1 MSYFSDNYDMVR
13 YPQKNANLQ
22 TSCLRNA
29 QIGAIHSIA
38 AHATLGNDA
47 AAIIVMP
54 TGSGK
59 TTVLMMT
66 PYVLQKNRVLLVTPS
81 AMVRGQIYED
91 YKVLKTLKQ
100 IGVFEDS
107 VPNPVIYEACHEY
120 SAEDTETYGNCFKS
134 ADVVI
139 ATHQVAATISE
150 QPIKSVFDYIMI
162 DEAHHVPA
170 PTWQKILNNMC
181 HAQALLVTATPFRL
195 DRKQI
200 RGDCIYNYSLAKAY
214 RDGIFGEIEYIP
226 IQEAPGKDRLIAQ
239 EAERVF
245 INDRSLGFNHCLMVR
260 TDTKEKAKDIEKIYR
275 DITELRLKRIDS
287 TMAYRTVRRTIDQMR
302 NGELDGIICV
312 NMLGEG
318 FDFPNL
324 KIAAIHEPHKSLA
337 ATLQFIG
344 RFARTN
350 ADKIGTAK
358 FIAMNDRSLQ
368 IENQCLYSND
378 SVWQDIIIN
387 MSEEK
392 IGGDLQ
398 NSNILNQFSKPEIEE
413 NVIAL
418 SNIRPNCHAK
428 VYRVPD
434 FDIEGSY
441 PDELCVGENIYRN
454 VELATVVG
462 ISRIGE
468 LPIWLVNDQ
477 AVNVQLNLYI
487 VHYQKETGLLFIYS
501 QAKTEAVYES
511 IALSFSSKFERI
523 PRNEMHRVLAG
534 FANYEFFN
542 TGMQN
547 RNAEAGES
555 YRIYAGSNTAAS
567 IDENTGKMLS
577 AGHAFCKVLGNEGD
591 KTIGFSS
598 GSKLWSSSFLSIP
611 EYVKWCD
618 MYGRKIVDKSLI
630 VKTNTNFDR
639 LPIPFGINRYDGK
652 ILFCLLADETY
663 SSPPLVRL
671 DDCDSEQFFLT
682 DVSFNVYDVS
692 PSREIIYINATIAGV
707 TDQLACDVSGKYTTR
722 SNKIVFCDGR
732 RHGSLAD
739 YLNSNPLFFKTSDG
753 TVYLGNEVLIG
764 NHDLEKFDTGRICA
778 VDWDRLGTDTS
789 NECDWTNTKT
799 NHSIQESLKL
809 HLDQDDSLSHIFFDH
824 GTGEIADFVT
834 FKTEG
839 SSIRVCLYHVKSM
852 KGKTYNGNV
861 NDVYEVAQQ
870 AVKSVVWLKSKTT
883 LLNKIEKRYTR
894 ATGKSKFFKGDFHSL
909 KGLLQSQKILEAT
922 IIIVQPAIS
931 KNSQMDESIDQVL
944 SAASYY
950 IRNTARAKEM
960 RILGSC

>member
-13 YPQKNANLQ
+13 YPQKNAESK
-22 TSCLRNA
+22 TFCLRNA

-38 AHATLGNDA
+38 AHVTLGNDA
-47 AAIIVMP
+47 VAIIVMP

-59 TTVLMMT
+59 TTVLMMA
-66 PYVLQKNRVLLVTPS
+66 PYVLRKSKVLLVTPS
-81 AMVRGQIYED
+81 AMVRGQICED
-91 YKVLKTLKQ
+91 FRVLKTLKR

-120 SAEDTETYGNCFKS
+120 SAEDTETYDNFFKS

-150 QPIKSVFDYIMI
+150 QPISSVFDYIMI

-170 PTWQKILNNMC
+170 PTWQKILHNMS
-181 HAQALLVTATPFRL
+181 HSQALLVTATPFRL

-200 RGDCIYNYSLAKAY
+200 RGDCVYNYSLAKAY

-226 IQEAPGKDRLIAQ
+226 IQEAPGKDQLIAQ

-245 INDRSLGFNHCLMVR
+245 INDRSLGFNHSLMVR
-260 TDTKEKAKDIEKIYR
+260 TDSKEKAKDLEKLYR
-275 DITELRLKRIDS
+275 DITVLRLKRIDS
-287 TMAYRTVRRTIDQMR
+287 TMAFSTVRKAIEQMR
-302 NGELDGIICV
+302 IGALDGIICI

-350 ADKIGTAK
+350 ADNIGTAK

-368 IENQCLYSND
+368 IENQHLYSSD
-378 SVWQDIIIN
+378 SVWQNIIIN

-398 NSNILNQFSKPEIEE
+398 NSSILDQFSKPEIED
-413 NVIAL
+413 NAIVL

-434 FDIEGSY
+434 FNIEGIF

-454 VELATVVG
+454 IELATVIG
-462 ISRIGE
+462 ISRIDE
-468 LPIWLVNDQ
+468 LPIWLVGDQ
-477 AVNVQLNLYI
+477 AVNSQSNLYI
-487 VHYQKETGLLFIYS
+487 VHYQKETGLLFLYS
-501 QAKTEAVYES
+501 QAKTDTVYES
-511 IALSFSSKFERI
+511 VAKSFSSRIEKI

-534 FANYEFFN
+534 FSNYEFFN

-577 AGHAFCKVLGNEGD
+577 AGHAFCKVLANEGD
-591 KTIGFSS
+591 KTIGYSS
-598 GSKLWSSSFLSIP
+598 GSKIWSSSFLSIP

-618 MYGRKIVDKSLI
+618 MYGKKIVDKSLK

-652 ILFCLLADETY
+652 ILFCLLSEETY

-671 DDCDSEQFFLT
+671 DDCDSETFLLT
-682 DVSFNVYDVS
+682 DVAFNINEVS
-692 PSREIIYINATIAGV
+692 PSREVIYINATIAGV
-707 TDQLACDVSGKYTTR
+707 TDQLACDVLGNYTAR
-722 SNKIVFCDGR
+722 SSKIAFCDGR

-764 NHDLEKFDTGRICA
+764 NHDLENFDTRRICN
-778 VDWDRLGTDTS
+778 VDWDILGTDIS
-789 NECDWTNTKT
+789 NECKWTNTKR

-834 FKTEG
+834 FMTEG
-839 SSIRVCLYHVKSM
+839 SSIQVCFYHAKSM
-852 KGKTYNGNV
+852 KGKTYNSNV
-861 NDVYEVAQQ
+861 SDVYEVAQQ

-883 LLNKIEKRYTR
+883 LLNKIERRYIR
-894 ATGKSKFFKGDFHSL
+894 STGNSKFFKGNFQSL
-909 KGLLQSQKILEAT
+909 KGLLQSQRILEAT
-922 IIIVQPAIS
+922 IFIVQPAIS
-931 KNSQMDESIDQVL
+931 KNLPMEEAIDQVL
-944 SAASYY
+944 SAASFY
-950 IRNTARAKEM
+950 IRNTARAKEL
-960 RILGSC
+960 RILGSY